1 MTDSHSRS
9 LTALLEAWRG
19 GEGAA
24 YGTLFEQA
32 YTELK
37 QIASQRLGSAP
48 SSATLSPTELVH
60 EAAMRV
66 IGNQLSWKDRN
77 HFFASMSMIM
87 RSVLIDRAR
96 ARLSQ
101 KRGGNAVHVTLG
113 QVEVGDESPALELLA
128 LDDALNRLQAL
139 DERSSSVLHLTYF
152 GGLSRQQISDV
163 LQVSVQIVDRE
174 LRFAKSWLNT
184 HIESSL

>member
-1 MTDSHSRS
+1 MSDSDSRS

-24 YGTLFEQA
+24 YGALFEQA
-32 YTELK
+32 YAQLK
-37 QIASQRLGSAP
+37 LIANQRIGSAP
-48 SSATLSPTELVH
+48 CATLSPTELVH
-60 EAAMRV
+60 EAAMKV

-101 KRGGNAVHVTLG
+101 KRAGHAVHVTLG
-113 QVEVGDESPALELLA
+113 QVEVGDDSPILDLLA

-174 LRFAKSWLNT
+174 LRFAKSWLNS